1 MNKVKLLSILLPVFF
16 VLNCSAPNG
25 LSTSTYDKQVTL
37 LNARL
42 TDMLG
47 KMSENTDPAQ
57 LTFVH
62 VFFLSYTGDNLKND
76 LENNTIYK
84 NLEFTE
90 TEESGEGAAYIK
102 THSYVLDKDS
112 NIYAFGNAT
121 QMMLAANFDRPM
133 IADYQLINSFKN
145 SDFEMIGQIAG
156 TEAGKFIFIKGKTY
170 KMYEQTSGSMTEIG
184 VDEYVGD

>member
-1 MNKVKLLSILLPVFF
+1 MNKVKLLSLLLPVFF
-16 VLNCSAPNG
+16 LLNCSAPNG
-25 LSTSTYDKQVTL
+25 LITGTYDKQVTL

-62 VFFLSYTGDNLKND
+62 VFFLNYTGDNLKND
-76 LENNTIYK
+76 LENNTIFK

-90 TEESGEGAAYIK
+90 TKESGEGAAYIK
-102 THSYVLDKDS
+102 THSYALDKDS
-112 NIYAFGNAT
+112 NIYAFGDAT
-121 QMMLAANFDRPM
+121 QMLLAANYDRPM
-133 IADYQLINSFKN
+133 ITDYQLINSFKN

-156 TEAGKFIFIKGKTY
+156 TEAGKFIFIKDKAY
-170 KMYEQTSGSMTEIG
+170 KLYEHSSSSMKEIG